1 MRKENLILIQ
11 NFEILIEKR
20 LKNAQK
26 AKDSTLVFE
35 LSEIRKQ
42 FGQAKEILLD
52 KLSIPY

>member
-20 LKNAQK
+20 LKRS
-26 AKDSTLVFE
+26 KDSTERFE
-35 LSEIRKQ
+35 LSEIRKE
-42 FGQAKEILLD
+42 FGQAKERLLD